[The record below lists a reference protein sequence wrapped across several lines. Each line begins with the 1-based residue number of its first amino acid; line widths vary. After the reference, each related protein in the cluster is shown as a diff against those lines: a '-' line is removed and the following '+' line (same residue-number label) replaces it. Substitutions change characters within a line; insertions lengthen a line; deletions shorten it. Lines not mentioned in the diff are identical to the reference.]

1 MAQTLSYD
9 PSARLPTFNLPPML
23 KPPVTW
29 ASALPAQHA
38 HEPAASVFSKI
49 SSQASEDKA

>member
-9 PSARLPTFNLPPML
+9 PSARLPAFNLPPML